1 MTINPRLLVLVIAAM
16 AIIGCS
22 GGQTE
27 PQTTQEKQPSAPVE
41 QVTQEEPPEQSP
53 VSTATPQLAPRPT
66 ETLHPTVTPEP
77 TATTVPTT
85 TPEPTMTPMP
95 TATPEPTVAPMPTAT
110 PVPPTPIP
118 PRPTA
123 TPRNE
128 VQEVFQAIGAR
139 AEELDSEEKR
149 LTDEINRNAIR
160 FRVGEVTVEEVCVNW
175 QELTYLYLDYH
186 TFLSEII
193 AEHVDSLSS
202 PELRMAVTVQTETE
216 SLLRDWLLENADVLD
231 LCGIRY

>member
-41 QVTQEEPPEQSP
+41 QVTQKSPPEQSP
-53 VSTATPQLAPRPT
+53 VSTATPQLAPMPT
-66 ETLHPTVTPEP
+66 ERPHLTVTPEP
-77 TATTVPTT
+77 TA

-95 TATPEPTVAPMPTAT
+95 TATPEPTVTPVPTAT
-110 PVPPTPIP
+110 PVPPTPVP

-123 TPRNE
+123 TPHNE
-128 VQEVFQAIGAR
+128 VQEVFEAIRSR

-160 FRVGEVTVEEVCVNW
+160 FRVGEVTVDEVCVNW
-175 QELTYLYLDYH
+175 QTLAYLYLDYH
-186 TFLSEII
+186 TFLSEIV
-193 AEHVDSLSS
+193 AEQVDSFSS
-202 PELRMAVTVQTETE
+202 FELRMVVTVQMETE
-216 SLLRDWLLENADVLD
+216 SLLRDWFLENAEVLD